1 MPPSPPPPLPPPPSG
16 PPPSPPPEAQAREEA
31 QLYGLAIGVP
41 VGICLLAAVIGAAI
55 YWLKRRKQPPTSNA
69 SAGSSRLTQ
78 IEVTVSDSSTQPN
91 APTNPVPA
99 ASTDRP
105 DTKQVAAPESLA
117 ALLAACGLEHRANVF
132 EDEGYKL
139 ENLLSAMKQGGEE
152 SAMRDLRELKLP
164 LGECRQLI
172 AQLEASM

>member
-1 MPPSPPPPLPPPPSG
+1 MSVFGGTLRWKYTGTCPEDK
-16 PPPSPPPEAQAREEA
+16 EAQAHEEA

-41 VGICLLAAVIGAAI
+41 VGICLLAAAIGAAI

-78 IEVTVSDSSTQPN
+78 IEVTVSDSPTQPN

-105 DTKQVAAPESLA
+105 DTKKAAAPESLA
-117 ALLAACGLEHRANVF
+117 ALLAACGLGHRAKVF

-139 ENLLSAMKQGGEE
+139 ENLLSAMKRGGEE
-152 SAMRDLRELKLP
+152 STMRDLRELKLP

-172 AQLEASM
+172 AQLGASM